1 MTLQEAPQPIT
12 TLQDVLFLIHAYVGG
27 LSSISVPHGLPEL
40 LGTTT
45 FYGVEAWGGG
55 GSGVFQITVQSNT
68 NISHHTGNREKKPDL
83 NFSAS
88 RGNSIYGNSNTVTPL
103 SLKSMYMIRY

>member
-1 MTLQEAPQPIT
+1 MTLQEAPQPII
-12 TLQDVLFLIHAYVGG
+12 TLQGVLSLIRACVDG
-27 LSSISVPHGLPEL
+27 LLSISVPHGLPEL
-40 LGTTT
+40 LGTAT
-45 FYGVEAWGGG
+45 FYGVEAWKGG

-83 NFSAS
+83 NFRAS

>member
-1 MTLQEAPQPIT
+1 MLS
-12 TLQDVLFLIHAYVGG
+12 LIRACVDG
-27 LSSISVPHGLPEL
+27 LLSISVPHGLPEL
-40 LGTTT
+40 LGTAT
-45 FYGVEAWGGG
+45 FYGVEAWKGG

-68 NISHHTGNREKKPDL
+68 SVSHHTGNREKKPDL
-83 NFSAS
+83 NFRAS